1 MLYKLHTN
9 IFIVGFLAFGFI
21 FAMTYQRSFI
31 LMSVVPFVAFVTQMA
46 LLLHYSK
53 DDHTDYSEHSLF
65 YTVLI
70 YTFLLSTFFMLISIY
85 YDDDTFL
92 FSKADAMFYYRESI
106 QVTDLGLVENLKRIV
121 NKFESDDWG
130 SLMFDTFVLY
140 IYPSKLLVN
149 AIYTLLGVISS
160 IFIYRMGKPF
170 MPEKYA
176 FLAALAYST
185 SSYMGFFNSSFL
197 KESLFVF
204 LVVSTLYSQHKA
216 IEEQSGRGLIGV
228 AFFVFLI
235 FFFRPAV
242 SAFIVVSIFVYYGIV
257 KRRHAI
263 SFFLF
268 LGAAGG
274 LVISLALMQQLFDSY
289 AKGGDLDVVIAETN
303 NGSYSSGFNY
313 FVSFFGAFLGPFPS
327 IFPKIAGPSYLEF
340 LGAGL
345 VYKLFMAFP
354 FWIGVYY
361 IVKNQ
366 QFGMFPFLL
375 FVLIEMLLTGAV
387 CASLELRKVMLH
399 VPFMYI
405 VSFYGLY
412 HIFTRFRTAIPAI
425 FISFIFTVCVVFLWN
440 VVKAD
445 NENLTSS
452 ISEQRIFRTF
462 YC

>member
-9 IFIVGFLAFGFI
+9 FFIVGFLTIGFI

-31 LMSVVPFVAFVTQMA
+31 LMSAAPIVAFVTQMA
-46 LLLHYSK
+46 LLLYYSK
-53 DDHTDYSEHSLF
+53 DDYTDYSEQSLF

-70 YTFLLSTFFMLISIY
+70 YTFLLEVFFMLISVY

-92 FSKADAMFYYRESI
+92 FSKIDAMFYYKNSI
-106 QVTDLGLVENLKRIV
+106 QVIDLGLVKNISRII
-121 NKFESDDWG
+121 NKYESDDWG
-130 SLMFDTFVLY
+130 ALFFDSFVFY
-140 IYPSKLLVN
+140 VYPSKLLLN
-149 AIYTLLGVISS
+149 AIYTLLGGISS
-160 IFIYRMGKPF
+160 IFIYRMGKSF
-170 MPEKYA
+170 MPVKFA

-185 SSYMGFFNSSFL
+185 SSYLGFFNSSFL

-204 LVVSTLYSQHKA
+204 LVICALYSQHKA
-216 IEEQSGRGLIGV
+216 IEEQSSRGLIGV

-257 KRRHAI
+257 KRKHAI

-289 AKGGDLDVVIAETN
+289 AKGGDIDVVIADTN
-303 NGSYSSGFNY
+303 NSSYSSGFNY

-327 IFPKIAGPSYLEF
+327 LFPKVTGPSYLEF

-345 VYKLFMAFP
+345 YYKLFLIIP
-354 FWIGVYY
+354 FWIGTYFSVRNREYRM
-361 IVKNQ
+361 I
-366 QFGMFPFLL
+366 PFLL
-375 FVLIEMLLTGAV
+375 FILIEMLLTGAV
-387 CASLELRKVMLH
+387 CASLELRKVLLH

-412 HIFTRFRTAIPAI
+412 HIFTRFRTANPAI
-425 FISFIFTVCVVFLWN
+425 FISFLYTLGVVFLWN

-445 NENLTSS
+445 NG
-452 ISEQRIFRTF
+452 
-462 YC
+462 

>member
-9 IFIVGFLAFGFI
+9 IFIVGFLAIGFI

-31 LMSVVPFVAFVTQMA
+31 LMSAVPIVAFVTQMA
-46 LLLHYSK
+46 LLLYYSK
-53 DDHTDYSEHSLF
+53 DEHTDYSEHSLF

-70 YTFLLSTFFMLISIY
+70 YTFLLSTFFMLISVY

-92 FSKADAMFYYRESI
+92 FSKLDAMFYYKNSI
-106 QVTDLGLVENLKRIV
+106 QVTELGLIENMTRLM
-121 NKFESDDWG
+121 NKYKSEDWG
-130 SLMFDTFVLY
+130 ALLFDTFVLY

-149 AIYTLLGVISS
+149 AIYTLFGVISS

-185 SSYMGFFNSSFL
+185 SSYLGFFNSSFL

-204 LVVSTLYSQHKA
+204 LVVCALYSQHKA
-216 IEEQSGRGLIGV
+216 IEEQSSRGLIGV
-228 AFFVFLI
+228 MFFVFLI

-242 SAFIVVSIFVYYGIV
+242 SVFIVVSIFVYYGIV

-268 LGAAGG
+268 LGAAVA

-289 AKGGDLDVVIAETN
+289 AKGGDIDVVIADTN
-303 NGSYSSGFNY
+303 NSSYSSGFNY

-327 IFPKIAGPSYLEF
+327 LFPKISGPSYLEF
-340 LGAGL
+340 LSSGL
-345 VYKLFMAFP
+345 FYKLFLIIP
-354 FWIGVYY
+354 FWIGTYFA
-361 IVKNQ
+361 IKNRELK
-366 QFGMFPFLL
+366 MLPFLL
-375 FVLIEMLLTGAV
+375 FILIEMLLTGAV
-387 CASLELRKVMLH
+387 CASLELRKVLLH

-405 VSFYGLY
+405 VSFYGFY
-412 HIFTRFRTAIPAI
+412 HVFTRSRTANLTI
-425 FISFIFTVCVVFLWN
+425 FICFLYTLGVVFLWN
-440 VVKAD
+440 VVKVD
-445 NENLTSS
+445 NG
-452 ISEQRIFRTF
+452 
-462 YC
+462 

>member
-1 MLYKLHTN
+1 MLFKLHTY
-9 IFIVGFLAFGFI
+9 IFIVGFLTIGFI

-31 LMSVVPFVAFVTQMA
+31 LMSVAPIMAFITQMA
-46 LLLHYSK
+46 LLFHYSK

-70 YTFLLSTFFMLISIY
+70 YTFLLNTFFMLISVY

-92 FSKADAMFYYRESI
+92 FSKGDAMFYYKNSI
-106 QVTDLGLVENLKRIV
+106 QVTDLGLIGNLTRIV

-130 SLMFDTFVLY
+130 ALFFDTIVLY

-160 IFIYRMGKPF
+160 IFIFRMGKSF
-170 MPEKYA
+170 MPENYA

-185 SSYMGFFNSSFL
+185 SSYLGFFNCSFL

-204 LVVSTLYSQHKA
+204 LVVCALYSQHKA
-216 IEEQSGRGLIGV
+216 IENQSSRGLIGV

-242 SAFIVVSIFVYYGIV
+242 AAFIVLSIVVYYAIV
-257 KRRHAI
+257 KRGHAI

-268 LGAAGG
+268 LGAACGF
-274 LVISLALMQQLFDSY
+274 VVSLALMQQMFDNY
-289 AKGGDLDVVIAETN
+289 AGGGNIDGVIAATN
-303 NGSYSSGFNY
+303 NASYSGGFNY

-327 IFPKIAGPSYLEF
+327 LFPKISGPSYLEF
-340 LGAGL
+340 LGSGL
-345 VYKLFMAFP
+345 FYKLFLIIP
-354 FWIGVYY
+354 FWIGTYFV
-361 IVKNQ
+361 IKNKEIR
-366 QFGMFPFLL
+366 MLPFLL
-375 FVLIEMLLTGAV
+375 FVVIEMLLTGAV

-405 VSFYGLY
+405 ISFYGLY
-412 HIFTRFRTAIPAI
+412 HIYTRFRLANPAI
-425 FISFIFTVCVVFLWN
+425 LICFLYTLGVTFLWN
-440 VVKAD
+440 VIKAD
-445 NENLTSS
+445 NTN
-452 ISEQRIFRTF
+452 
-462 YC
+462 YNV